1 MVKFPIMPH
10 PLPKVNADLLRMLR
24 EGDAAAF
31 GKIYKIFAPVLYQR
45 LLRLLKDTDTVEEI
59 LQDTF
64 LKLWEKR
71 AQIDPEQAFTTYL
84 YRIADHLAIDV
95 FRRISRDKALQ
106 QELWASTISFYLHT
120 EETFLAKEQRQLIS
134 TAIEQLPPKRKQ
146 ILVLCKL
153 EDKSYQE
160 VAELMG
166 ISVSTVSNQ
175 LAKAIKEIKD
185 FVLRSTRGEQAVI
198 LSLLLSSYIY

>member
-10 PLPKVNADLLRMLR
+10 PSSKVDTDLLCKLR
-24 EGDAAAF
+24 GGDTTAF
-31 GKIYKIFAPVLYQR
+31 GKIYTIFAPVLYQR
-45 LLRLLKDTDTVEEI
+45 LLRLLKDTDIVEEI

-71 AQIDPEQAFTTYL
+71 VQIDPEQAFTTYL

-106 QELWASTISFYLHT
+106 QELWASTLSFYLHT

-134 TAIEQLPPKRKQ
+134 MAIEQLPPKRKQ
-146 ILVLCKL
+146 ILILCKL

-160 VAELMG
+160 VAQLMG

-175 LAKAIKEIKD
+175 LVKAIKEIKNY
-185 FVLRSTRGEQAVI
+185 VLLSTGGEQVII
-198 LSLLLSSYIY
+198 LSLLFSSYIY

>member
-1 MVKFPIMPH
+1 MPH
-10 PLPKVNADLLRMLR
+10 SPSKVDTDLLRMLR
-24 EGDAAAF
+24 DGDATAF
-31 GKIYKIFAPVLYQR
+31 GKIYEIFAPILYQR
-45 LLRLLKDTDTVEEI
+45 LLRLLKDTDTVDEI

-71 AQIDPEQAFTTYL
+71 AHIDPEQAFTTYL

-95 FRRISRDKALQ
+95 FRRISRDKAVQ

-120 EETFLAKEQRQLIS
+120 EETFLAKEQRQLIYN
-134 TAIEQLPPKRKQ
+134 AIEQLPPKRRQ
-146 ILVLCKL
+146 ILVSCKL

-160 VAELMG
+160 VAQEMG

-175 LAKAIKEIKD
+175 LVKAIKDVKTY
-185 FVLRSTRGEQAVI
+185 VLQSTRGEQAVI
-198 LSLLLSSYIY
+198 LSLLLSPYIY

>member
-1 MVKFPIMPH
+1 
-10 PLPKVNADLLRMLR
+10 
-24 EGDAAAF
+24 DAIAF
-31 GKIYKIFAPVLYQR
+31 GKIYKIFAPILYQR

-71 AQIDPEQAFTTYL
+71 AHIDPEQAFTTYL
-84 YRIADHLAIDV
+84 YRIADHLAVDV
-95 FRRISRDKALQ
+95 FRRISRDKAVQ

-120 EETFLAKEQRQLIS
+120 EETFLAKEQRQLIYN
-134 TAIEQLPPKRKQ
+134 AIEQLPPKRRQ
-146 ILVLCKL
+146 ILVSCKL

-160 VAELMG
+160 VAQEMG

-175 LAKAIKEIKD
+175 LVKAIKDVKTY
-185 FVLRSTRGEQAVI
+185 VLQSTRGEQAVI
-198 LSLLLSSYIY
+198 LSLLLSPYIY

>member
-1 MVKFPIMPH
+1 MPH
-10 PLPKVNADLLRMLR
+10 PSPKVDADLLRMLR
-24 EGDAAAF
+24 DGDAIAF
-31 GKIYKIFAPVLYQR
+31 GKIYEVFAPTLYQR

-71 AQIDPEQAFTTYL
+71 TQIDPKQGFTTYL

-106 QELWASTISFYLHT
+106 QELWASTVSFYLHT
-120 EETFLAKEQRQLIS
+120 EETFLAKEQQQLIS
-134 TAIEQLPPKRKQ
+134 MAIEQLPPKRKQ
-146 ILVLCKL
+146 ILILCKL

-160 VAELMG
+160 VAELLG

-175 LAKAIKEIKD
+175 LVKAIKEIKNHI
-185 FVLRSTRGEQAVI
+185 LRSTRGEQVVV